1 MDCSMKFIKPVTSI
15 DVAKLAGVSQSAVS
29 RAFTSGAAVSDK
41 TRSKIMVAAKA
52 LKYRP
57 NAIARTLSTNRSR
70 IIGMVLSQLDNLFYP
85 TVVDKLSR
93 ALQQHGYH
101 LMLFFAEGRDVDD
114 ALTQLLAYQLDGVVL
129 ASTTL
134 SSRLAKECINAN
146 IPVVMFNRSAD
157 GAQASSVTSNNREGG
172 RMLGEFLLENGH
184 SKIAYI
190 AGREDSST
198 NRDREAGLSAALGAA
213 NLSIYRR
220 AVGNYERDAAA
231 IATRALFTGKNLPD
245 SVVVASDHM
254 AFAVIDTL
262 RFELGKAV
270 PTDVSVVS
278 FDNVAQAEWPAYELT
293 TIAQSADA
301 MVSATANLLIDQINA
316 SEIVSSDV
324 VVGCKLIV
332 RNSARLLPKLIHS
345 NGRKK

>member
-1 MDCSMKFIKPVTSI
+1 MKDGKPFTSI

-29 RAFTSGAAVSDK
+29 RAFTPSAAVSDK
-41 TRSKIMVAAKA
+41 TRAKIMEAAKA

-93 ALQQHGYH
+93 ALQQHGFH
-101 LMLFFAEGRDVDD
+101 LMLFFAEGRDVDN

-134 SSRLAKECINAN
+134 SSRLAKECVNAN

-157 GAQASSVTSNNREGG
+157 GAQASSVTSNNYEGG
-172 RMLGEFLLENGH
+172 RIAGEFLLANGH
-184 SKIAYI
+184 SRIAFI

-198 NRDREAGLSAALGAA
+198 NRDREAGLTAALAA
-213 NLSIYRR
+213 VNASVYRR
-220 AVGNYERDAAA
+220 AVGNYEREDAASA
-231 IATRALFTGKNLPD
+231 ARALFAGTKPPD
-245 SVVVASDHM
+245 AVVVASDDM

-262 RFELGKAV
+262 RFELGKTI
-270 PTDVSVVS
+270 PGDVSVVS
-278 FDNVAQAEWPAYELT
+278 FDNVPQAAWPAYELT
-293 TIAQSADA
+293 TVLQSVDA
-301 MVSATANLLIDQINA
+301 MVSATTNLLFDQINA

-324 VVGCKLIV
+324 VVACKLIV
-332 RNSARLLPKLIHS
+332 RKSARLSPALKVAE
-345 NGRKK
+345 K

>member
-1 MDCSMKFIKPVTSI
+1 MDRAMKDGKPITSI

-29 RAFTSGAAVSDK
+29 RAFTPSAAVSDK
-41 TRSKIMVAAKA
+41 TRAKIMQAAKA

-93 ALQQHGYH
+93 ALQQHGFH
-101 LMLFFAEGRDVDD
+101 LMLFFAEGRDVDN

-134 SSRLAKECINAN
+134 SSRLAKECVNAN

-172 RMLGEFLLENGH
+172 RIAGEFLLANGH
-184 SKIAYI
+184 SRIAYI

-198 NRDREAGLSAALGAA
+198 NRDREAGLTAALAAA
-213 NLSIYRR
+213 NASVYRR
-220 AVGNYERDAAA
+220 AVGNYEREDAAGA
-231 IATRALFTGKNLPD
+231 ARALFAGTKPPD
-245 SVVVASDHM
+245 AVVVASDHM

-262 RFELGKAV
+262 RFELGKTI
-270 PTDVSVVS
+270 PGDVSVVS
-278 FDNVAQAEWPAYELT
+278 FDNVPQAAWPAYELT
-293 TIAQSADA
+293 TIVQSVDA
-301 MVSATANLLIDQINA
+301 MVSATTNLLFDQINA

-332 RNSARLLPKLIHS
+332 RKSARLSLMPKTAVKS
-345 NGRKK
+345 

>member
-1 MDCSMKFIKPVTSI
+1 MDRAMKDGKPITSS

-29 RAFTSGAAVSDK
+29 RAFTPSAAVSDK
-41 TRSKIMVAAKA
+41 TRAKIMEAAKA

-93 ALQQHGYH
+93 ALQQHGFH
-101 LMLFFAEGRDVDD
+101 LMLFFAEGRDVDN

-134 SSRLAKECINAN
+134 SSRLAKECVNAN

-157 GAQASSVTSNNREGG
+157 GAQASSVTSNNHEGG
-172 RMLGEFLLENGH
+172 RIAGDFLLANGH
-184 SKIAYI
+184 SRIAYI

-198 NRDREAGLSAALGAA
+198 NRDREAGLTAALAAA
-213 NLSIYRR
+213 NASVYRR
-220 AVGNYERDAAA
+220 AVGNYEREDAASA
-231 IATRALFTGKNLPD
+231 ARALFAGTKPPD
-245 SVVVASDHM
+245 AVVVASDDM

-262 RFELGKAV
+262 RFELGKTI
-270 PTDVSVVS
+270 PGDVSVVS
-278 FDNVAQAEWPAYELT
+278 FDNVPQAAWPAYELT
-293 TIAQSADA
+293 TVLQSVDA
-301 MVSATANLLIDQINA
+301 MVNATTNLLFDQINA
-316 SEIVSSDV
+316 SEIVSTDV
-324 VVGCKLIV
+324 VVACKLIV
-332 RNSARLLPKLIHS
+332 RKSARLSPVLKVAA
-345 NGRKK
+345 K

>member
-1 MDCSMKFIKPVTSI
+1 VDGAMRDNKPITSI
-15 DVAKLAGVSQSAVS
+15 DVAKAAGVSQSAVS
-29 RAFTSGAAVSDK
+29 RTFTPGAAVSSK
-41 TRSKIMVAAKA
+41 TRAKIMEAAKA

-93 ALQQHGYH
+93 ALQQHGFH
-101 LMLFFAEGRDVDD
+101 LMLFFAEGRDVDN

-134 SSRLAKECINAN
+134 SSRLAKECVNAN

-157 GAQASSVTSNNREGG
+157 GAQASSVTSHNREGG
-172 RMLGEFLLENGH
+172 RIAGEFLLENGH
-184 SKIAYI
+184 RRIAYI

-198 NRDREAGLSAALGAA
+198 NRDREAGLTAALAAA

-220 AVGNYERDAAA
+220 AVGNYEREDAATAARA
-231 IATRALFTGKNLPD
+231 IFTGKKTPD
-245 SVVVASDHM
+245 AVVVASDHM

-262 RFELGKAV
+262 RFELGKTI
-270 PTDVSVVS
+270 PGDVSVVS
-278 FDNVAQAEWPAYELT
+278 FDNVPQAAWPAYELT
-293 TIAQSADA
+293 TVMQSVDA
-301 MVSATANLLIDQINA
+301 MVSATTNLLLDQINA
-316 SEIVSSDV
+316 SEIVNSDV

-332 RNSARLLPKLIHS
+332 RQSARLSRPPEAAAK
-345 NGRKK
+345 

>member
-1 MDCSMKFIKPVTSI
+1 MSSRKPVTSI
-15 DVAKLAGVSQSAVS
+15 DVAKQAGVSQSAVS
-29 RAFTSGAAVSDK
+29 RTFTPGAAVSEK
-41 TRSKIMVAAKA
+41 TRAKVITAAKA

-85 TVVDKLSR
+85 MVVDTLSR
-93 ALQQHGYH
+93 SLQQHGFH

-134 SSRLAKECINAN
+134 SSRLAKECVSAN

-172 RMLGEFLLENGH
+172 RIVGEFLLENGH
-184 SKIAYI
+184 RRIAYI

-198 NRDREAGLSAALGAA
+198 NRDREAGLAAALTTAK
-213 NLSIYRR
+213 LSIYRR
-220 AVGNYERDAAA
+220 AVGNYEREDAAT
-231 IATRALFTGKNLPD
+231 ATRELFAGKKPPD
-245 SVVVASDHM
+245 AVVVASDHM

-262 RFELGKAV
+262 RFELGRTI
-270 PTDVSVVS
+270 PNDVSVVS
-278 FDNVAQAEWPAYELT
+278 FDNVPQAAWPAYELT
-293 TIAQSADA
+293 TVMQSVDA
-301 MVSATANLLIDQINA
+301 MVSATTNLLLDQISA
-316 SEIVSSDV
+316 SEIVRSDV
-324 VVGCKLIV
+324 VVGCKLVV
-332 RNSARLLPKLIHS
+332 RKSARLLPGSKMVA
-345 NGRKK
+345 

>member
-1 MDCSMKFIKPVTSI
+1 MKSSKPITSI

-41 TRSKIMVAAKA
+41 TRLKIMQAAKT

-57 NAIARTLSTNRSR
+57 NAIARSLSTSRSR
-70 IIGMVLSQLDNLFYP
+70 IIGMVLTQLDNLFYP
-85 TVVDKLSR
+85 IVIDKLSR
-93 ALQQHGYH
+93 ILQQHGYH
-101 LMLFFAEGRDVDD
+101 LMLFFAQGGDVDT
-114 ALTQLLAYQLDGVVL
+114 ALTQLMAYQLDGVVL

-134 SSRLAKECINAN
+134 SSRLAKECVEAN

-172 RMLGEFLLENGH
+172 RLVGEFLLANGH

-198 NRDREAGLSAALGAA
+198 NRDREAGLSAALNAA
-213 NLSIYRR
+213 NLAIYRR
-220 AVGNYERDAAA
+220 AVGNYERADAA
-231 IATRALFTGKNLPD
+231 IATRALFTGKNTPD

-254 AFAVIDTL
+254 AFAVLDTL

-270 PTDVSVVS
+270 PNDVSVVS
-278 FDNVAQAEWPAYELT
+278 FDNVAQASWPAYELT

-301 MVSATANLLIDQINA
+301 MVSATVNLLLDQINA
-316 SEIVSSDV
+316 DEIVSSDIV
-324 VVGCKLIV
+324 VSCKLII
-332 RNSARLLPKLIHS
+332 RKSARTPPTS
-345 NGRKK
+345 NY

>member
-1 MDCSMKFIKPVTSI
+1 MKDGKPITSI

-29 RAFTSGAAVSDK
+29 RAFTPSAAVSDK
-41 TRSKIMVAAKA
+41 TRVKIMEAAKA

-57 NAIARTLSTNRSR
+57 NAIARTLSTNRSH

-93 ALQQHGYH
+93 ALQQHGFH
-101 LMLFFAEGRDVDD
+101 LMLFFAEGRDVDK
-114 ALTQLLAYQLDGVVL
+114 AITQLLAYQLDGVVL

-134 SSRLAKECINAN
+134 SSRLAKECVDAN

-172 RMLGEFLLENGH
+172 RIAGEFLLANGH
-184 SKIAYI
+184 NRIAYI

-198 NRDREAGLSAALGAA
+198 NRDREAGLTAALAA
-213 NLSIYRR
+213 AELTIYRR
-220 AVGNYERDAAA
+220 AVGNYERDDAATAARA
-231 IATRALFTGKNLPD
+231 IFAGKKPPD
-245 SVVVASDHM
+245 AVVVASDHM

-262 RFELGKAV
+262 RYELGKTI
-270 PTDVSVVS
+270 PGDVSVMS
-278 FDNVAQAEWPAYELT
+278 FDNVPQAAWPAYELT
-293 TIAQSADA
+293 TVVQSVDA
-301 MVSATANLLIDQINA
+301 MVSAATNLLFDQINA
-316 SEIVSSDV
+316 NEIVSSDV

-332 RNSARLLPKLIHS
+332 RKSARLSPGLK
-345 NGRKK
+345 GAAK

>member
-1 MDCSMKFIKPVTSI
+1 MKDSKPITSI
-15 DVAKLAGVSQSAVS
+15 DVAKYAGVSQSAVS
-29 RAFTSGAAVSDK
+29 RAFTPGAAVSDK
-41 TRSKIMVAAKA
+41 TRAKVMEAAKA

-57 NAIARTLSTNRSR
+57 NAIARTLSTNRSH

-85 TVVDKLSR
+85 TVVDTLSR
-93 ALQQHGYH
+93 ALQQHGFH
-101 LMLFFAEGRDVDD
+101 LMLFFAEGRDVDK

-134 SSRLAKECINAN
+134 SSRLAKECVNAN

-172 RMLGEFLLENGH
+172 RIVAEFLLKNGH
-184 SKIAYI
+184 SRIAYI

-198 NRDREAGLSAALGAA
+198 NRDREAGLTATLAAA

-220 AVGNYERDAAA
+220 AVGNYEREHAAGAARTIFAGKSPPDA
-231 IATRALFTGKNLPD
+231 
-245 SVVVASDHM
+245 VVVASDHM

-262 RFELGKAV
+262 RFELGKSIPA
-270 PTDVSVVS
+270 DVSVVS
-278 FDNVAQAEWPAYELT
+278 FDNVPQAAWLAYQLT
-293 TIAQSADA
+293 TIEQSVDT
-301 MVSATANLLIDQINA
+301 MVNATTSLLLDQINA

-332 RNSARLLPKLIHS
+332 RKSARISTVQKAAV
-345 NGRKK
+345 KC

>member
-1 MDCSMKFIKPVTSI
+1 MKFAKPVTSI

-29 RAFTSGAAVSDK
+29 RAFTIGAAVSDK
-41 TRSKIMVAAKA
+41 TRIKIMQAAKE

-57 NAIARTLSTNRSR
+57 NAIARTLSTNRSH

-85 TVVDKLSR
+85 AAVDKLSR
-93 ALQQHGYH
+93 SLQLHGYH
-101 LMLFFAEGRDVDD
+101 LMLFFAEGRDVDK

-134 SSRLAKECINAN
+134 SSRLAKECVNAG

-172 RMLGEFLLENGH
+172 RLLGEFLMQNGH

-198 NRDREAGLSAALGAA
+198 NRDREAGLSAALEAA
-213 NLSIYRR
+213 GLSIYRR
-220 AVGNYERDAAA
+220 AVGNYEREDAA
-231 IATRALFTGKNLPD
+231 IATRVLFSGKNPPD

-254 AFAVIDTL
+254 AFSVVDTL

-270 PTDVSVVS
+270 PNDVSVVS
-278 FDNVAQAEWPAYELT
+278 FDNVPQAGWPVYQLT
-293 TIAQSADA
+293 TIAQSIDA
-301 MVSATANLLIDQINA
+301 MVNATANLLIDQINA

-324 VVGCKLIV
+324 VVSSKLVI
-332 RNSARLLPKLIHS
+332 RESARLLPTWKRQGPS
-345 NGRKK
+345 EQAPKE

>member
-1 MDCSMKFIKPVTSI
+1 MKDGKPFTSI

-29 RAFTSGAAVSDK
+29 RAFTPSAAVSDK
-41 TRSKIMVAAKA
+41 TRAKIMEAAKA

-93 ALQQHGYH
+93 ALQQHGFH
-101 LMLFFAEGRDVDD
+101 LMLFFAEGRDVDN

-134 SSRLAKECINAN
+134 SSRLAKECVNAN

-157 GAQASSVTSNNREGG
+157 GAQASSVTSNNYEGG
-172 RMLGEFLLENGH
+172 RIAGEFLLANGH
-184 SKIAYI
+184 SRIAFI

-198 NRDREAGLSAALGAA
+198 NRDREAGLTAALAA
-213 NLSIYRR
+213 VNASVYRR
-220 AVGNYERDAAA
+220 AVGNYEREDAASA
-231 IATRALFTGKNLPD
+231 ARALFAGTKPPD
-245 SVVVASDHM
+245 AVVVASDDM

-262 RFELGKAV
+262 RFELGKTI
-270 PTDVSVVS
+270 PGDGSVVS
-278 FDNVAQAEWPAYELT
+278 FDNVPQAAWPAYELT
-293 TIAQSADA
+293 TVLQSVDA
-301 MVSATANLLIDQINA
+301 MVSATTNLLFDQINA

-324 VVGCKLIV
+324 VVACKLIV
-332 RNSARLLPKLIHS
+332 RKSARLSPALKVAE
-345 NGRKK
+345 K

>member
-1 MDCSMKFIKPVTSI
+1 VDGAMKDGKPPTSI
-15 DVAKLAGVSQSAVS
+15 DVAKQAGVSQSAVS
-29 RAFTSGAAVSDK
+29 RAFTPGAAVSEK
-41 TRSKIMVAAKA
+41 TRAKVMLAAKA

-93 ALQQHGYH
+93 SLQQHGFH
-101 LMLFFAEGRDVDD
+101 LMLFFAEGRDVDN

-134 SSRLAKECINAN
+134 SSRLAKECVNAS

-172 RMLGEFLLENGH
+172 RIVGEFLLENGH
-184 SKIAYI
+184 SRIAYI

-198 NRDREAGLSAALGAA
+198 NRDREAGLTAALAA
-213 NLSIYRR
+213 ADLSIYRR
-220 AVGNYERDAAA
+220 AVGNYEREDAAA
-231 IATRALFTGKNLPD
+231 ATRALFAGKNPPD
-245 SVVVASDHM
+245 AVVVASDHM

-262 RFELGKAV
+262 RFELGRAI
-270 PTDVSVVS
+270 PGDVSVVS
-278 FDNVAQAEWPAYELT
+278 FDNVPQAAWPAYELT
-293 TIAQSADA
+293 TVVQSVDA
-301 MVSATANLLIDQINA
+301 MVNAATNLLLDQINA

-324 VVGCKLIV
+324 VVGCKLVV
-332 RNSARLLPKLIHS
+332 RKSARLSPKLKVAA
-345 NGRKK
+345 R